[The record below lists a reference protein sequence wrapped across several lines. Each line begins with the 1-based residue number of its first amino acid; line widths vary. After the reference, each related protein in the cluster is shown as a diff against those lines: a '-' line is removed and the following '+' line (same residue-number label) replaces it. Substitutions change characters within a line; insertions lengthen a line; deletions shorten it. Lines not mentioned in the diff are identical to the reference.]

1 MYGSSM
7 FYMAPERSG
16 EWSGERLGQRFG
28 ESLGETEKL
37 GKVVG

>member
-1 MYGSSM
+1 MNGSSM
-7 FYMAPERSG
+7 FYMAPDRSG

-28 ESLGETEKL
+28 ESLGESEKL

>member
-1 MYGSSM
+1 MYASSM
-7 FYMAPERSG
+7 FYMSAERSG

-37 GKVVG
+37 GKLVG

>member
-7 FYMAPERSG
+7 YYMAPER
-16 EWSGERLGQRFG
+16 SGERLGQRFG